1 MSFINPILKATG
13 KLNNLCLTLCVV
25 GSRKI
30 YTADDFGAS
39 PWHIF
44 APNLKIYGIDADPEA
59 CEQANAAL
67 AAQRID
73 WFEQHYPLAFGGEV
87 GQSTL
92 YVTHAVHCS
101 SLYLP
106 NAEYVSRFQGFSTGL
121 SLEASI
127 EVETTTLDEF
137 AKREAIEAIDVLKV
151 DVQGADLDVLRGG
164 KDIIHKST
172 LAVVVEVEF
181 SEVYKGQPLF
191 SDIDQYLR
199 QQGFVLFDLV
209 TEDAWC
215 RLPRQ
220 FSPVRSQRRAG
231 QLLWADAIY
240 FRDLLQDNAQVQHLY
255 SPESLLKLGAIADA
269 FEFPDY
275 ALEILTHLTLNH
287 GQDQRWN
294 CRQEILSALENVKS
308 VIKADFE
315 TLPIVKMLSQPCA

>member
-1 MSFINPILKATG
+1 MSFINPVLKASG
-13 KLNNLCLTLCVV
+13 KLNNLSLTLCVV

-30 YTADDFGAS
+30 YAADDFGAS

-67 AAQRID
+67 AAAKID
-73 WFEQHYPLAFGGEV
+73 WFERHFPLALAAEV
-87 GQSTL
+87 GESTL

-101 SLYLP
+101 SLYPP
-106 NAEYVSRFQGFSTGL
+106 NAEYVSRFQGFSSGL
-121 SLEASI
+121 NLEATI
-127 EVETTTLDEF
+127 QIETTTLDQF
-137 AKREAIEAIDVLKV
+137 AIEESIEAIDVLKV

-164 KDIIHKST
+164 KHIIGQST

-181 SEVYKGQPLF
+181 SEVYERQPLF

-209 TEDAWC
+209 TEDPWC

-220 FSPVRSQRRAG
+220 ISPVRSQRRAG

-240 FRDLLQDNAQVQHLY
+240 FRDLLQKDAQTQPLY
-255 SPESLLKLGAIADA
+255 SPASLLKLGAIADA

-275 ALEILTHLTLNH
+275 ALEILTHLSVNY
-287 GQDQRWN
+287 GQEDRWN
-294 CRQEILSALENVKS
+294 CRQEILAALGNVKS
-308 VIKADFE
+308 FTDADLQ
-315 TLPIVKMLSQPCA
+315 TLPIVQQLSQR